1 MRSWLRLRW
10 RALRRLL
17 TPDGFALASIWVQLA
32 AIFVG
37 SGLLILFMSLLIGD
51 LSTSYR
57 WFADPSSYADAEGW
71 AQLVFGLV
79 QVAFGLILFSFIISV
94 LSASLEQLIERIKG
108 GTLPYR
114 KSGHLLIVNYNVKLP
129 LILDEINLRAQRLD
143 RTEDVV
149 LLFPD
154 RATVDQ
160 FCEHLEAERWRQ
172 LQIYVRQGD
181 LLHWHTYEKLGALK
195 ALGLVVL
202 APEDEVD
209 EFTRDNR
216 NLKILTALIN
226 EQAFMHHL
234 LERQAAK
241 SPVKC
246 SIELSNQTYSRD
258 IALALTA
265 VQGGS
270 LFAVTT
276 PGDVIGSVLARSM
289 VDIVYYK
296 AFFELLSFHGR
307 NVQFVDPAA
316 VGLEQRAPGVAFEQL
331 MLGIHGGT
339 LVGYSRLDRYGHFDL
354 SLCPFGEPMQAH
366 DWLIVVTRDQRKLRY
381 VPPAASVE
389 SQADI
394 AAIQVPSEIVHR
406 RLCVIGSTWPVAALE
421 HFIDQPS
428 RDFLQAAHFD
438 FEDPQRYFEP
448 EFVAS
453 LRIEHY
459 DHIVINLPDELGF
472 RLTLLLL
479 SASEAD
485 DPFLESIITV
495 LTDPVIEELLN
506 KNVRYRNTV
515 LSHKLAA
522 KYIAQLSFQKNLEK
536 FFAELAMPSGVEFN
550 LLNIG
555 EHIPVELVTD
565 EARLRRLLAA
575 RKLVY
580 LGAVGASRHVHF
592 DDGHLA
598 GARQLLVLGHG
609 TV

>member
-37 SGLLILFMSLLIGD
+37 SALLILFMSILIGD

-57 WFADPSSYADAEGW
+57 WFADPSSYADAET
-71 AQLVFGLV
+71 AQQLVFGLL
-79 QVAFGLILFSFIISV
+79 QVVFGLILFSFIISV

-114 KSGHLLIVNYNVKLP
+114 RSGHLLIVNYNVKLP

-154 RATVDQ
+154 RETVDV
-160 FCEHLEAERWRQ
+160 FCDHLDTARWPQ
-172 LQIYVRQGD
+172 LQVYVRQGD
-181 LLHWHTYEKLGALK
+181 LLQWHTYETLGVLK
-195 ALGLVVL
+195 ALGVVVL
-202 APEDEVD
+202 APESETD
-209 EFTRDNR
+209 EFARDNQ

-246 SIELSNQTYSRD
+246 SIELSNQTYSRE

-265 VQGGS
+265 VKGGS

-296 AFFELLSFHGR
+296 AFFELLSFHGW
-307 NVQFVDPAA
+307 NVQFVDPAL
-316 VGLEQRAPGVAFEQL
+316 VGLEQRALDVPFEEL
-331 MLGIHGGT
+331 LLGMTGGT

-354 SLCPFGEPMQAH
+354 ALCPFGKPMQAH
-366 DWLIVVTRDQRKLRY
+366 DWLIVVTPDLHQLRY
-381 VPPAASVE
+381 APTSVPAEPAE
-389 SQADI
+389 DL
-394 AAIQVPSEIVHR
+394 AAIQVPSEIVNR
-406 RLCVIGSTWPVAALE
+406 RLCVIGSTWPVDALG
-421 HFIDQPS
+421 HFIDEQS
-428 RDFLQAAHFD
+428 RNALEAAHFD
-438 FEDPQRYFEP
+438 FDDPQRYFDP

-453 LRIEHY
+453 LRIHEY

-479 SASEAD
+479 AASEPD

-495 LTDPVIEELLN
+495 LTDPTIEELLN

-536 FFAELAMPSGVEFN
+536 FFAELAMPKGVEFN
-550 LLNIG
+550 LLKIG
-555 EHIPVELVTD
+555 EHIPAELVTD
-565 EARLRRLLAA
+565 EPRLRRLLAA

-580 LGAVGASRHVHF
+580 LGAVGPTRRVHF

-609 TV
+609 VL

>member
-17 TPDGFALASIWVQLA
+17 TPDGFALAPIWVQLV

-37 SGLLILFMSLLIGD
+37 SGLLILVMSLLVGD

-57 WFADPSSYADAEGW
+57 WFADPSSYADAEGVQ
-71 AQLVFGLV
+71 QLVFGLV
-79 QVAFGLILFSFIISV
+79 QVVFGLILFSFIISV

-114 KSGHLLIVNYNVKLP
+114 RSGHLLIVNFNVKLP
-129 LILDEINLRAQRLD
+129 LILDEINLRAERLE

-154 RATVDQ
+154 RETVDV
-160 FCEHLEAERWRQ
+160 FCDHLDTGRWPQ
-172 LQIYVRQGD
+172 LQVYVRQGD
-181 LLHWHTYEKLGALK
+181 LLQWHTYETLGILR

-202 APEDEVD
+202 APESAPD
-209 EFTRDNR
+209 EFARDNQ

-296 AFFELLSFHGR
+296 AFFELLSFHGW
-307 NVQFVDPAA
+307 NVQFVDPAR
-316 VGLEQRAPGVAFEQL
+316 VGLEERAPGVPFEQL
-331 MLGIHGGT
+331 LLGLAGGT

-354 SLCPFGEPMQAH
+354 ALCPFGQPMQAH
-366 DWLIVVTRDQRKLRY
+366 DWLIVVTRDLRELRY
-381 VPPAASVE
+381 AAASTLPE
-389 SQADI
+389 SESEL
-394 AAIQVPSEIVHR
+394 AAIRVPSEIVNR
-406 RLCVIGSTWPVAALE
+406 RLCVIGSTWPVNALE
-421 HFIDQPS
+421 DFIDQES
-428 RDFLQAAHFD
+428 RDFLNAAHFD
-438 FEDPQRYFEP
+438 FEDSQRYFDP

-453 LRIEHY
+453 LRIHDY

-479 SASEAD
+479 AASEAD

-495 LTDPVIEELLN
+495 LTDPTIEELLN

-536 FFAELAMPSGVEFN
+536 FFAELAMPNGVEFN
-550 LLNIG
+550 LLRID
-555 EHIPVELVTD
+555 EHIPQELVTD
-565 EARLRRLLAA
+565 EPRLRRLLAA
-575 RKLVY
+575 RKMVY
-580 LGAVGASRHVHF
+580 LGAVSAARKVHF

-609 TV
+609 EV